1 MDLGLNSDRARLLKT
16 FQKWIINS
24 SYDSNLDDKLK

>member
-1 MDLGLNSDRARLLKT
+1 MDLGLNSDRARFLQI
-16 FQKWIINS
+16 FQKWIIGS